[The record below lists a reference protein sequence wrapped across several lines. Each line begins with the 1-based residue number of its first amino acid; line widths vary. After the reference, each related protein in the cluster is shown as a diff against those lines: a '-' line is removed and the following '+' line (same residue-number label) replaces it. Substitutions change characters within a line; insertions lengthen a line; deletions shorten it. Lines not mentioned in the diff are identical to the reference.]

1 MWCFEYPD
9 LDIDIKNYFYQIF
22 TTCSAQIGRKT
33 KSAQDLLKFGTFDIS
48 NMPISILMSKMIFI
62 ESLQPVRPKLTPKL
76 KMLRIYWNLA
86 HVIFRIS
93 RSRFWCQK
101 LFFYQIFTSCYS
113 QIGPK
118 LKNAQNLLRFGR
130 ADISNLPISVLMSI
144 MIFIKYLPP
153 VRFKLVQN

>member
-93 RSRFWCQK
+93 RSWFWCQK
-101 LFFYQIFTSCYS
+101 LFF
-113 QIGPK
+113 
-118 LKNAQNLLRFGR
+118 
-130 ADISNLPISVLMSI
+130 
-144 MIFIKYLPP
+144 IKYLPVTTP
-153 VRFKLVQN
+153 KLVPNWKMLRIVEIWPNWYFKYAHLSFDVNNNDFY